1 MSNEKNYDFISFRI
15 KKDTFETLKETKEAF
30 EDFCD
35 KKQTMD
41 EFVQMLIHSLSK
53 AEPEFW
59 DVFMTKQEMERMLR
73 EKMETARAKRNLL
86 NNPEREA
93 IAETTAKLYVER
105 NNREEEKSLH
115 GTMPVDDTNIEI

>member
-1 MSNEKNYDFISFRI
+1 MPNEKNYNFISFRI

-41 EFVQMLIHSLSK
+41 EFIQMLINSLSK
-53 AEPEFW
+53 AEPDFW
-59 DVFMTKQEMERMLR
+59 DIFETKREMQKMLQQ
-73 EKMETARAKRNLL
+73 KIETARAKRNLL

-93 IAETTAKLYVER
+93 FAETTAKLYAER
-105 NNREEEKSLH
+105 KNKEEEKTLH

>member
-1 MSNEKNYDFISFRI
+1 MANEKNYDFISFRI

-105 NNREEEKSLH
+105 KNREEEKSLH